1 MVTSICRELKYFV
14 LCEDGP
20 TALEY
25 AVLIS
30 GIILICMAMI
40 SAFGT
45 AVGNWFTGAA
55 PTVGGLPTAP

>member
-1 MVTSICRELKYFV
+1 MVMSMCKSIRNFLEND
-14 LCEDGP
+14 EGP

-40 SAFGT
+40 SAFGS
-45 AVGNWFTGAA
+45 AVGAWFTGAA
-55 PTVGGLPTAP
+55 PTVGSLTTGP